1 MFSGIVEGTGCVIR
15 REPTE
20 QAVRFVIDAGPL
32 AQGVKLGDSMAN
44 NGCCLTVVD
53 IQGSH
58 LSFDLL
64 NETLACTNL
73 KHLQPGSLVNLERSL
88 CVGDRIGGHFVT
100 GHIDT
105 TARILRFDQVGK
117 DYEIEILINP
127 AQAVYLVPK
136 GSVAIDG
143 ISLTVGKVTKSAF
156 TVWIIP
162 HTREVTCLHARAA
175 GDEVNLEFDM
185 LAKYTEKILAA
196 RTAVS

>member
-1 MFSGIVEGTGCVIR
+1 MFSGIVEGTGSVIR

-20 QAVRFVIDAGPL
+20 QSVRFVIDAGPI
-32 AQGVKLGDSMAN
+32 AQGIKIGDSVAN

-53 IQGSH
+53 IQGTQ

-73 KHLQPGSLVNLERSL
+73 KHLQPGGLVNLERSL
-88 CVGDRIGGHFVT
+88 CVGDRIGGHFVS
-100 GHIDT
+100 GHVDE
-105 TARILRFDQVGK
+105 TARILRFEQVGK

-127 AQAVYLVPK
+127 RDAVYVVPK
-136 GSVAIDG
+136 GSIALDG
-143 ISLTVGKVTKSAF
+143 ISLTVGRVTKTSF
-156 TVWIIP
+156 VVWIIP
-162 HTREVTCLHARAA
+162 HTREVTCLRERRA

-196 RTAVS
+196 RQ